1 MLFLLGKTK
10 GEGVLK
16 INRDLQS
23 SILKILSNVYPN
35 NFHREEWLPLLSV
48 AGDKDTLV
56 ANLLYLEEHKLLTS
70 GITRCVNDYMINL
83 GQLRITNR
91 GLDFLLNDGGV
102 NAILGADTD

>member
-35 NFHREEWLPLLSV
+35 NIHREEWLPLLSV

-91 GLDFLLNDGGV
+91 GLDFQGV
-102 NAILGADTD
+102 RMNG